1 MERNIFEK
9 QRELNDRL
17 NIQEMQSWSSLENV
31 CWKGRLANG
40 IGVHLDI
47 SVG

>member
-1 MERNIFEK
+1 MAKIIDDET
-9 QRELNDRL
+9 
-17 NIQEMQSWSSLENV
+17 MENV